1 ALVLPHRVNVKSYE
15 QKSNLSQLAVASSS
29 TVLCSSWHRSTP
41 RVAIASC
48 GTDSETLRPDA
59 VRIRAI
65 CHLAA
70 SCVKALA
77 KSKAGC
83 EKETDC
89 NILVHAIPLDS
100 ASGTEHRPAACAPS
114 RHSVRFQLTWKR
126 SATPLGAQTWRSM
139 FRSCQKEQAGSFHRT
154 TFNRLPNIIPPS
166 MFTARRLRTAEQD
179 ARPPKTDAQSN

>member
-1 ALVLPHRVNVKSYE
+1 MIATNFCSYRTALVLPHRVNVKSYE
-15 QKSNLSQLAVASSS
+15 QKSNLSQLADASSS
-29 TVLCSSWHRSTP
+29 TILCSSWHRSTP

-48 GTDSETLRPDA
+48 GTDSGTLRPDA

-114 RHSVRFQLTWKR
+114 GHSVRFRLAWKR

-139 FRSCQKEQAGSFHRT
+139 FRTPDMTGWQPNSTALRAGSVLPRPC
-154 TFNRLPNIIPPS
+154 NRKSEI
-166 MFTARRLRTAEQD
+166 
-179 ARPPKTDAQSN
+179 